1 MIEYEEQICHNFQL
15 QVNENQ
21 NCPNNNTLFFAER
34 KDIIFRIPNDFR
46 QSLKHQKINLKISK

>member
-34 KDIIFRIPNDFR
+34 KDIIFRILPNDFR
-46 QSLKHQKINLKISK
+46 PSITEASKNQS